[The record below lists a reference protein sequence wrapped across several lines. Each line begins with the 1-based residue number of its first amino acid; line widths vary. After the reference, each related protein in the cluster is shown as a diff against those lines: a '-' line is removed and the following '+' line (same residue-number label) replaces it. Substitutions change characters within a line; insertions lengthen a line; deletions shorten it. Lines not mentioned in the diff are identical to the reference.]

1 MDTYGGGMGVLWV
14 AIFEM
19 AAIMWIYG
27 VGRFASDLKFMLER
41 NVSWYWKIT
50 WSIAPVILL
59 VIFALSVYA
68 WKTPNYADSE
78 FYPTWAHSVGWFLML
93 FVTMQIPAVAVIMVI
108 LYAVRGKARAVVSDK
123 GSLLKCCQSKW
134 RPPFWSLCHV

>member
-1 MDTYGGGMGVLWV
+1 MYGSTFWLAHVL
-14 AIFEM
+14 ECECHQH
-19 AAIMWIYG
+19 
-27 VGRFASDLKFMLER
+27 KHQLEP
-41 NVSWYWKIT
+41 IQ
-50 WSIAPVILL
+50 L

-108 LYAVRGKARAVVSDK
+108 LYAVRGKARAVVSRD
-123 GSLLKCCQSKW
+123 
-134 RPPFWSLCHV
+134 RMREAPF